1 MPNHLA
7 DETSPYLLQHA
18 NNPVDWYA
26 WGEEALARA
35 KSENKPIFLSIGYAA
50 CHWCHVMAH
59 ESFEKAEV
67 AAFLNQNFISIKV
80 DREERPDIDSIYM
93 SAVVAMTGQGGW
105 PLSVFLTPAGKPF
118 YGGTYFPPT
127 GRYGLPG
134 FMELLAGIVD
144 TWKNRKSEI
153 DRAAISL
160 TGALQQELAWQ
171 VNVSTNDLSLEAL
184 RPASQKLIDSF
195 DQEYGGWG
203 SAPKFPQPMAVEFLL
218 RQAARGDQAALA
230 TAVAA
235 LKAMNQG
242 GIYDVAG
249 GGFHRYST
257 SRDWLVPH
265 FEKMLY
271 DNAQLALAYLHAY
284 LVNHDEEFRRTCEE
298 TLDFILRELTGPEG
312 GFYSSLDADSEGEE
326 GKFYLWDKKELGEV
340 LSLEELLLVEQV
352 YGITNTGNFQGKII
366 LKKNQDLEST
376 CKELNL
382 DFDAVRSRLISI
394 HRRLLEVRGRRPRP
408 ATDDKVLVS
417 WNCLALQAFSEAA
430 RSLDRPDY
438 LAAAQRNAA
447 FLTTALLPEGHLKH
461 TWRANRAHQPAFL
474 EDYAGLILG
483 LLSLYQANQDTRWFS
498 IAATLTRQ
506 MVDKFK
512 DEAGG
517 FFNTSREQEAL
528 IVRPKDLQDNA
539 IPSGNALACLA
550 LLEMAAFTDTG
561 EWVDLALRPFAGLQ
575 ETMVKYP
582 TAFAYWLQALDFYLG
597 PTRQI
602 ALLWPAGDQAHLDF
616 LRFLWKQYLPGAIL
630 AASPYP
636 PADDAPDLLRNRPL
650 TGNKTTVF
658 ICQGFVCKLP
668 VTSVAELADQLSQES
683 PF

>member
-7 DETSPYLLQHA
+7 NETSPYLLQHA
-18 NNPVDWYA
+18 HNPVDWYA

-35 KSENKPIFLSIGYAA
+35 KSANKPIFLSIGYAA

-59 ESFEKAEV
+59 ESFENADV

-105 PLSVFLTPAGKPF
+105 PLSVFLTPDGKPF
-118 YGGTYFPPT
+118 YGGTYFPRT

-134 FMELLAGIVD
+134 FMELLAGILD
-144 TWKNRKSEI
+144 TWTNRRDEI
-153 DRAAISL
+153 DKAAASL
-160 TGALQQELAWQ
+160 TGAMHQELTWQ
-171 VNVSTNDLSLEAL
+171 ANAPSGDLSVEAL
-184 RPASQKLIDSF
+184 QMATQKLIDSF
-195 DQEYGGWG
+195 DREFGGWG

-218 RQAARGDQAALA
+218 RQAVRGDQAALA
-230 TAVAA
+230 TATAA

-257 SRDWLVPH
+257 DRAWLVPH

-284 LVNHDEEFRRTCEE
+284 LITHDPELRRTCEE
-298 TLDFILRELTGPEG
+298 TLDFILRELTGPDG

-326 GKFYLWDKKELGEV
+326 GKFYLWDKKELRQV
-340 LSLEELLLVEQV
+340 LPLEDFLLVEQI
-352 YGITNTGNFQGKII
+352 YGITSQGNFQGKII
-366 LKKNQDLEST
+366 LKQDKDLDNF
-376 CKELNL
+376 CKELGL
-382 DFDAVRSRLISI
+382 DFDAVQAQLTSI
-394 HRRLLEVRGRRPRP
+394 HHRLLEARGLRQRPT
-408 ATDDKVLVS
+408 TDDKVLLS

-438 LAAAQRNAA
+438 RAAAQLNAA
-447 FLTTALLPEGHLKH
+447 FLTTALLPDGKLLHS
-461 TWRANRAHQPAFL
+461 WRAGQARQPAFL
-474 EDYAGLILG
+474 EDYAALILG
-483 LLSLYQANQDTRWFS
+483 LVSLYQTDQDNRWFS
-498 IAATLTRQ
+498 LAETLTNQ
-506 MVDKFK
+506 MVEKFK

-517 FFNTSREQEAL
+517 FFNTSLDQAAL

-539 IPSGNALACLA
+539 IPSGNALACMA
-550 LLEMAAFTDTG
+550 LLQMSALTG
-561 EWVDLALRPFAGLQ
+561 VGDWFDLALRSFTAVQANLI
-575 ETMVKYP
+575 KYP
-582 TAFAYWLQALDFYLG
+582 TAFAYWLQALDFSTG

-602 ALLWPAGDQAHLDF
+602 ALLWPAGDQTHQDF
-616 LRFLWKQYLPGAIL
+616 LLFLWKQYLPGVVL
-630 AASPYP
+630 AASAYP
-636 PADDAPDLLRNRPL
+636 PLEKSPELLHDRPL

-658 ICQGFVCKLP
+658 VCQGFVCKLP
-668 VTSVAELADQLSQES
+668 VTSVADLAEQLS
-683 PF
+683 